1 MCDDMNQE
9 QLNQIWPGWMLV
21 KKLGQGSYGGVYEIQ
36 RTLPGGRVER
46 SALKKISIP
55 HSQDEVDSLL
65 AQSVSEQSIS
75 EYYHDQLQKL
85 VQEYTMMRQL
95 RDCPNI
101 VACQDLS
108 YQPNGY
114 GWDIYFRMELLQ
126 PLKRIID
133 TQYREMN
140 VIRLGMEV
148 CNALVAC
155 GSLNILHRDIKPEN
169 ILVSDKGVFKL
180 GDFGIAKSSEKTQTG
195 TVAGTFGYMAPEVAN
210 REHYGSAADIYS
222 LGIVLYWLCNNNT
235 LPFLPLPPEIPT
247 ASQRQQALTRRF
259 SGEPLP
265 PPINGSEE
273 LKKIVLKACAFH
285 PADRYHSVAELRDA
299 LKELYY
305 RKQKQREQIMEE
317 LGLASSLIDEE
328 LPKLKPENTV
338 SNIQTI
344 QEKGLGS
351 GNKKQK
357 SLTVLIIGCITV
369 VAVIGVAIVM
379 FLRHSNEAKI
389 LEQLSAYACVETT
402 IPSTIIDV
410 ADTEAAQIPE
420 TTEPIET
427 TEAIVF
433 TEATDP
439 IREVN
444 VECTYVAEGDGITI
458 TGYSG
463 DLPTEAVLPEII
475 DGVAVT
481 KIGSGAFSSST
492 TLKKVWIPDS
502 VTEIGE
508 KAFSGC
514 TKLQN
519 VDFSADLLNIGQGAF
534 ENCSSLSSISLPE
547 SVTTIS
553 PWAFANCKRL
563 TQIELPGTLTTL
575 GEWSFSGCTGLSSI
589 LFETGITSI
598 DNYVFFNCQRL
609 TEVTIPEGVKTI
621 GIGAFSDCANLAKV
635 TLPNSLRTLGAE
647 AFEDTALTSLTVNPN
662 CSLGDGAVP
671 LGCNIYNGG

>member
-1 MCDDMNQE
+1 MNQE
-9 QLNQIWPGWMLV
+9 QLNQIWPGWTLV
-21 KKLGQGSYGGVYEIQ
+21 RKLGQGSYGGVYEIQ

-95 RDCPNI
+95 GDCPNI

-108 YQPNGY
+108 YQPNNY

-169 ILVSDKGVFKL
+169 ILVSDKGIFKL

-247 ASQRQQALTRRF
+247 ASQRQQSLTRRF
-259 SGEPLP
+259 SGAPLP
-265 PPINGSEE
+265 PPKNGSEE

-285 PADRYHSVAELRDA
+285 PKDRYDSVAELRDA

-305 RKQKQREQIMEE
+305 WKQKQRAQIMEE
-317 LGLASSLIDEE
+317 LGLASSIIDEE
-328 LPKLKPENTV
+328 EIPKLKQENTV
-338 SNIQTI
+338 SNVQTI
-344 QEKGLGS
+344 QEKGVDSDNHEKRKNHVGLIS
-351 GNKKQK
+351 G
-357 SLTVLIIGCITV
+357 GMAV
-369 VAVIGVAIVM
+369 VAVIGVAAVM
-379 FLRHSNEAKI
+379 FLGPSNEV
-389 LEQLSAYACVETT
+389 ETPDQLSAYISEETT
-402 IPSTIIDV
+402 IPSTMIEAI
-410 ADTEAAQIPE
+410 ATEITQIPGTSE
-420 TTEPIET
+420 LIET
-427 TEAIVF
+427 AEAVVF
-433 TEATDP
+433 TEAAELM
-439 IREVN
+439 REVN
-444 VECTYVAEGDGITI
+444 VECTYIAEGDGVTI
-458 TGYSG
+458 TGYTG
-463 DLPTEAVLPEII
+463 DLPVDAVLPESI
-475 DGVAVT
+475 DGVTVT
-481 KIGSGAFSSST
+481 KIGAGAFSSGET
-492 TLKKVWIPDS
+492 VKKIWIPDG

-519 VDFSADLLNIGQGAF
+519 VYLSTDLLQIGQGAF

-547 SVTTIS
+547 GITIIG

-589 LFETGITSI
+589 LFEAGITSI

-621 GIGAFSDCANLAKV
+621 GIGAFSGCVKLANV
-635 TLPNSLRTLGAE
+635 TLPNSLRTLNAE
-647 AFEDTALTSLTVNPN
+647 AFEDTALTSLAVNPN
-662 CSLGDGAVP
+662 CSLGDGVVP
-671 LGCNIYNGG
+671 LGCTIYNGG

>member
-1 MCDDMNQE
+1 MNQE
-9 QLNQIWPGWMLV
+9 QLNQIWPGWTLV

-95 RDCPNI
+95 GDCPNI

-265 PPINGSEE
+265 PPKNGSEE
-273 LKKIVLKACAFH
+273 MKQIILKACAFQ
-285 PADRYHSVAELRDA
+285 PADRYHSVTELRDA
-299 LKELYY
+299 LKELYHW
-305 RKQKQREQIMEE
+305 KQNQREQIMQE
-317 LGLASSLIDEE
+317 LGLASSIIEE
-328 LPKLKPENTV
+328 DIPKLKQESTV
-338 SNIQTI
+338 SSVQTVN
-344 QEKGLGS
+344 ERDLGS
-351 GNKKQK
+351 DKQGK
-357 SLTVLIIGCITV
+357 RKNHVGRIIGCVAV
-369 VAVIGVAIVM
+369 VAVIGVAAVM
-379 FLRHSNEAKI
+379 FLRPSNR
-389 LEQLSAYACVETT
+389 LETPDQLSAYTSEETT
-402 IPSTIIDV
+402 LPSTMMETI
-410 ADTEAAQIPE
+410 ATEATQIPE
-420 TTEPIET
+420 TTAFIET
-427 TEAIVF
+427 TEVVVF
-433 TEATDP
+433 TEATEP
-439 IREVN
+439 LREVN
-444 VECTYVAEGDGITI
+444 VECTYIAEGDGVTI
-458 TGYSG
+458 TGYNG
-463 DLPTEAVLPEII
+463 ELPAEAILPERI

-492 TLKKVWIPDS
+492 TVKKVWIPDS

-519 VDFSADLLNIGQGAF
+519 VNLSADLLQIGQGAF

-547 SVTTIS
+547 GITTIS

-563 TQIELPGTLTTL
+563 TKIELPGTLTTV

-589 LFETGITSI
+589 LFEAGITSI

-621 GIGAFSDCANLAKV
+621 GIGAFSDCTKLASV
-635 TLPNSLRTLGAE
+635 TLPNSLRTLSAE

-671 LGCNIYNGG
+671 LGCTIYNGG